1 MVRKAF
7 TPGCRISHA
16 SSDTSPHARP
26 AMTVSRSPCT
36 ATGLPARALSYR
48 QAALSGSTPTKR
60 RRVAPSCSH
69 KCPHTPPPTPPP
81 HDKTR
86 AVCTELLPEV
96 RADRRR
102 QATHATLQER
112 MRRNL
117 PCRKLL
123 EYLVGH

>member
-48 QAALSGSTPTKR
+48 QAALSGSTSTKR
-60 RRVAPSCSH
+60 GRVAPRCSP
-69 KCPHTPPPTPPP
+69 KCPQTPPP
-81 HDKTR
+81 
-86 AVCTELLPEV
+86 
-96 RADRRR
+96 
-102 QATHATLQER
+102 THATLQER

-123 EYLVGH
+123 EYLVGHQGIALHHILRHVHIAVIGSVGDNE